1 MSVSAHLPGYR
12 WFHVFKN
19 VAVRMGV
26 YIGVCLSLV
35 LSTWIL
41 AANRVPFLE
50 RFALERNLAGAA
62 LFGLLAVIPVIRFL
76 RSPGNLL
83 SSSLVA
89 WMIFSFMYR
98 LLCIFFDL
106 LGAKYSAFQIFMLG
120 FVVYMILATLSWIGT
135 LIWRVR
141 ESHISHPNNHVS

>member
-1 MSVSAHLPGYR
+1 MSVAAHLPGYR

-35 LSTWIL
+35 LSAWTFVAYRL
-41 AANRVPFLE
+41 PFLE

-62 LFGLLAVIPVIRFL
+62 LLGLLAVLPVVRFL
-76 RSPGNLL
+76 RLPGNLL

-89 WMIFSFMYR
+89 WMIFSLTYR
-98 LLCIFFDL
+98 LLSIFFDL
-106 LGAKYSAFQIFMLG
+106 LGAKYSAFQIFMIG
-120 FVVYMILATLSWIGT
+120 FFVYMILTTLSWIGT
-135 LIWRVR
+135 LIWGVR
-141 ESHISHPNNHVS
+141 ERYISHPNKHVS

>member
-1 MSVSAHLPGYR
+1 MSVAAHLPGYR

-35 LSTWIL
+35 LSVWTFVAYRL
-41 AANRVPFLE
+41 PFLE

-62 LFGLLAVIPVIRFL
+62 LLGLLAVLPVVRFL
-76 RSPGNLL
+76 RLPGNLL

-89 WMIFSFMYR
+89 WMIFSLTYR
-98 LLCIFFDL
+98 LLSIFFDL
-106 LGAKYSAFQIFMLG
+106 LGAKYSAFQIFMIG
-120 FVVYMILATLSWIGT
+120 FFVYMILTTLSWIGT
-135 LIWRVR
+135 LIWGVR
-141 ESHISHPNNHVS
+141 ERHISHPNKHVS

>member
-19 VAVRMGV
+19 VAVSMGV

-35 LSTWIL
+35 LSTWIFV
-41 AANRVPFLE
+41 ANRLPFLE
-50 RFALERNLAGAA
+50 RFALERNLAAA
-62 LFGLLAVIPVIRFL
+62 VVLGLLAVIPVIRFL

-89 WMIFSFMYR
+89 WMIFSLTYR

-106 LGAKYSAFQIFMLG
+106 LGDKYSAFQIFMLG
-120 FVVYMILATLSWIGT
+120 FVVYMIIATLSWIGT

-141 ESHISHPNNHVS
+141 ERDLSHPNNHVS